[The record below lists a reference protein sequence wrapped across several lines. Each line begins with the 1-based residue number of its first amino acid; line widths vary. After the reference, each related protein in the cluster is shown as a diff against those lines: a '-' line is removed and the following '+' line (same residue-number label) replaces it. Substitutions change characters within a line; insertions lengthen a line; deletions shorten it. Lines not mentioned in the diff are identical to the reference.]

1 MPVCEG
7 LLDLATASER
17 VLGGMKLVLGIDIQ
31 SLVWVVEQYS
41 RADGTSV
48 TCGDI
53 RRLNGCQHKRRLET

>member
-48 TCGDI
+48 TAEISGA
-53 RRLNGCQHKRRLET
+53 